1 VVYIDFSIR
10 SAFQVAAAMDL
21 TLVLSILFL
30 SCLHGVSSDRR
41 YFTSLFT
48 LGDSYIDAGNFV
60 IMAARMVPPVPVW
73 HDKPPYGMTFFG
85 YPTGRLSDG
94 RIITDFIGMLSDLMP
109 CTKRLVYW
117 IFGLMHRV

>member
-1 VVYIDFSIR
+1 LFDHIIKTMPCRGMACHHRLWPPLDC
-10 SAFQVAAAMDL
+10 
-21 TLVLSILFL
+21 TTLSILFL

-60 IMAARMVPPVPVW
+60 IMAGRMVPPVPVW

-109 CTKRLVYW
+109 CTKR
-117 IFGLMHRV
+117 